1 MPILIFL
8 LGLLLKPL
16 LWFLKILKPLVIRLD
31 LLIEMILPPSKRFII
46 KHKYIFQIIIAIF
59 ILCVVIYSYTKFL
72 QNNFNSWQNRG
83 VFGDSFG
90 GLNVIFSGLAF
101 IAALL
106 TLISTLRQY
115 KEDKIRA
122 SADRQDSEN
131 AIKISALQSYIQSE
145 TNTEN
150 IGVAKLILKNLTEKI
165 FYNEE
170 YNEIMAPN
178 LEIKQVKYEI
188 HNVTNELQIRVN
200 FKNNHPSSFLLQVR
214 TSDDNYSLF
223 ENYTFLVCSDL
234 RKITKIKPNTNYSIC
249 ISGLKEKLKSEDY
262 LPLLLKGCIVEKIW
276 WVTVYF
282 NPNND
287 RISHHSEEP
296 QLVYSRK

>member
-1 MPILIFL
+1 VLLYIATLNSYKTILIA
-8 LGLLLKPL
+8 G
-16 LWFLKILKPLVIRLD
+16 KI
-31 LLIEMILPPSKRFII
+31 
-46 KHKYIFQIIIAIF
+46 
-59 ILCVVIYSYTKFL
+59 
-72 QNNFNSWQNRG
+72 G
-83 VFGDSFG
+83 VFFGDSFG

-200 FKNNHPSSFLLQVR
+200 F
-214 TSDDNYSLF
+214 
-223 ENYTFLVCSDL
+223 
-234 RKITKIKPNTNYSIC
+234 
-249 ISGLKEKLKSEDY
+249 
-262 LPLLLKGCIVEKIW
+262 
-276 WVTVYF
+276 
-282 NPNND
+282 
-287 RISHHSEEP
+287 
-296 QLVYSRK
+296 